1 MHGDEHGPG
10 DIGDDL
16 GHDHDDYNVAD
27 DDVGDEDND
36 GDGVIVRNGL
46 TIIYNN
52 ICSDYDL
59 DGDGDGSKATM
70 VEGEMTA
77 ALNLEQFEATVAS

>member
-1 MHGDEHGPG
+1 MMM
-10 DIGDDL
+10 L
-16 GHDHDDYNVAD
+16 VMKTMM
-27 DDVGDEDND
+27 VMVL
-36 GDGVIVRNGL
+36 VIVMTGDGL

-52 ICSDYDL
+52 ICSDYDF

-77 ALNLEQFEATVAS
+77 VLNLEQFEATVAS

>member
-1 MHGDEHGPG
+1 MKTMMVMVLV
-10 DIGDDL
+10 I
-16 GHDHDDYNVAD
+16 VMT
-27 DDVGDEDND
+27 
-36 GDGVIVRNGL
+36 GDGF
-46 TIIYNN
+46 TMIYNN